1 MTTKSSAVH
10 GPGPGFA
17 VIYRWRLME
26 GMEAQF
32 IEAWSEVSRLLRE
45 ERGSLGSRL
54 HLGSD
59 GIWYSYAQW
68 PSAAA
73 RAKSAALP
81 PVDPGA
87 RHRMSESVREEL
99 PEIELQSVSDFLVLP
114 SDA

>member
-10 GPGPGFA
+10 DPGPGFT
-17 VIYRWRLME
+17 VIYRWRLNE

-32 IEAWSEVSRLLRE
+32 IEAWSQVSRLLRE
-45 ERGSLGSRL
+45 KRGSLGSRL

-68 PSAAA
+68 PSAAT

-81 PVDPGA
+81 PVDPDA
-87 RHRMSESVREEL
+87 KRRMSDSVREEL
-99 PEIELQSVSDFLVLP
+99 PEIELHSISDFLVLP
-114 SDA
+114 GDA

>member
-10 GPGPGFA
+10 DPGPGFT
-17 VIYRWRLME
+17 VIYRWRLNE

-32 IEAWSEVSRLLRE
+32 IEAWSQVSRLLRE
-45 ERGSLGSRL
+45 KRGSLGSRL

-68 PSAAA
+68 PSAAT

-81 PVDPGA
+81 PVDPDA
-87 RHRMSESVREEL
+87 KRRMSDSVREEL
-99 PEIELQSVSDFLVLP
+99 PEIELHSVSDFLVLP
-114 SDA
+114 GDA